1 MNRGLRWIG
10 KEIAIGLA
18 APVTNAAADGFAIAS
33 NGWIA
38 ADQARRGARGLSRSA
53 ADLRAV
59 RTARPR
65 EASVIVGG
73 ELWHGGDDRRNAIAS
88 IGLDFLAFH
97 TDVIKNASSDV
108 CREWIADDVAPVL
121 AEWQNFVARMAA
133 STLAAYV
140 TEWSVFETWF
150 DRLVR
155 LRQAAKAKGIHLD
168 SPEPTPLPQTV
179 WQRGANGTGS
189 SLDVWIAGGKTV
201 VFGAIAITGIAAFY
215 SIIRDVHGLYKR
227 RRS

>member
-10 KEIAIGLA
+10 REIAIGIA
-18 APVTNAAADGFAIAS
+18 APVTNAAADGFAIAE
-33 NGWIA
+33 NGAIA
-38 ADQARRGARGLSRSA
+38 ADQAYRGARGLRS
-53 ADLRAV
+53 
-59 RTARPR
+59 T
-65 EASVIVGG
+65 VIGG
-73 ELWHGGDDRRNAIAS
+73 EFWHGGDDRRNAIAQL
-88 IGLDFLAFH
+88 GLDFLAFH
-97 TDVIKNASSDV
+97 ADVIRNAAQV
-108 CREWIADDVAPVL
+108 PGGACVEWIADDVAPVL

-133 STLAAYV
+133 STIAAYV

-150 DRLVR
+150 DRLAR

-201 VFGAIAITGIAAFY
+201 VFGAIAVTGIAAFY
-215 SIIRDVHGLYKR
+215 SIIRDIHGLYKR